1 MAWNYKPQ
9 EKTTAFIEK
18 NTLADAE
25 KNAFVQEAS
34 NALLALGKE
43 IMDELQKADI
53 KPQSATRDGK
63 PYNSKAVISVQP
75 AVVYDKET
83 KSEKALTRDDGTP
96 VYSLKINIR
105 DENTDLLLFAKE
117 NISDGV
123 VLQNM
128 VAKVWGTTEN
138 GTPTASIYKMDELAN
153 APISEKTRAMMTL
166 LSERIVEKPEYEFTW
181 ASEYAYKLNK
191 EFFPQVS
198 EKVPST
204 SADNKGALVSSEYAK
219 SVHDE
224 YGDRVQ
230 LYTHDDN
237 IVVELGLTSNNERY
251 VKATNFDAPMID
263 EETGEKIMS
272 RDGEHFVPQSMFI
285 NNLEDLD
292 NLSNEVIKL
301 VVTAY
306 KGFDKEKENTKPAP
320 KKNRTDVER
329 D

>member
-34 NALLALGKE
+34 NALLSLGKE
-43 IMDELQKADI
+43 IMAELQEKDI
-53 KPQSATRDGK
+53 TPQSSTKDGK
-63 PYNSKAVISVQP
+63 FYDSKAVISVQP
-75 AVVYDKET
+75 AVGYDKET
-83 KSEKALTRDDGTP
+83 GCEKALTRDDGKP

-105 DENTDLLLFAKE
+105 NGSTDLSLFAKE
-117 NISDGV
+117 DISNGI

-138 GTPTASIYKMDELAN
+138 GSPTAKVYKMGELQN
-153 APISEKTRAMMTL
+153 APISERTL
-166 LSERIVEKPEYEFTW
+166 AIANKIYERIVEKPDFQHTW
-181 ASEYAYKLNK
+181 ASEYAYKLNTD
-191 EFFPQVS
+191 FFPSVS
-198 EKVPST
+198 EKVPSA

-219 SVHDE
+219 AVHDE

-230 LYTHDDN
+230 LFTHDEN
-237 IVVELGLTSNNERY
+237 IVVELGLTSNGSRY
-251 VKATNFDAPMID
+251 AKATNFDAPMVD
-263 EETGEKIMS
+263 EETGEPIMS
-272 RDGEHFVPQSMFI
+272 RDGGHFVQQSMFL
-285 NNLEDLD
+285 NTPEDLD
-292 NLSNEVIKL
+292 NLSYEVIKL

-306 KGFDKEKENTKPAP
+306 KEFDKENEKNAP
-320 KKNRTDVER
+320 KKNKTDVER